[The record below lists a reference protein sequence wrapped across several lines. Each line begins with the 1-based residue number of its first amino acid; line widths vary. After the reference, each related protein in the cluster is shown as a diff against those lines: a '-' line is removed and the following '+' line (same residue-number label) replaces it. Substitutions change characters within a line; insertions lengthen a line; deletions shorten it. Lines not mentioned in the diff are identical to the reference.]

1 MDISAENF
9 FIQIYKSNSLLTDI
23 LKNICKKYDINNL
36 QLYIIVISSY
46 KPINV
51 SMLAEILNITKSAV
65 SQALVNLFIRR
76 IVVKKPCE
84 EDRKIYFIKTTA
96 KGTKIKNAIMQ
107 YCTEKYQKMLAEIGE
122 DEMTKFIELSTKLN
136 KRLEQGK
143 IEKEEE
149 NA

>member
-107 YCTEKYQKMLAEIGE
+107 YCTEK
-122 DEMTKFIELSTKLN
+122 
-136 KRLEQGK
+136 
-143 IEKEEE
+143 
-149 NA
+149 